1 MSSLDIAPHPEGAPA
16 RVRDRR
22 RMRRRFRVSFR
33 RAGICTIWRLGFR
46 QFSFHHIARVPRRT
60 VPDTWTRPPVSC
72 HALFPLTFRRQ
83 VRHQTQG
90 NPSNPSR
97 LSRGYDEAPRGALR
111 FCRRQGLPGLPWCAG
126 VPVRRACRTGTV
138 PLAVEL
144 IEGHGAGGEREP
156 GRDARMPPGSRTGLR
171 DGRAAGRVPA
181 VPGRSGAGRR
191 TPARNHRVGRGSG
204 RRPDARGRRGGA
216 GRCGPGSPGY
226 RRVRLPGASRPVVPS
241 R

>member
-1 MSSLDIAPHPEGAPA
+1 MSSLDIAPHPESAPA
-16 RVRDRR
+16 RVRDRH

-97 LSRGYDEAPRGALR
+97 LSRGYDEAPRGAPRTCRGQGRALR
-111 FCRRQGLPGLPWCAG
+111 GTA
-126 VPVRRACRTGTV
+126 RTLATPRGQSGTV
-138 PLAVEL
+138 NSASRGRGLAGKLVTESNL
-144 IEGHGAGGEREP
+144 
-156 GRDARMPPGSRTGLR
+156 SLC
-171 DGRAAGRVPA
+171 VPA
-181 VPGRSGAGRR
+181 HRGIVRGELAQGGR
-191 TPARNHRVGRGSG
+191 
-204 RRPDARGRRGGA
+204 
-216 GRCGPGSPGY
+216 
-226 RRVRLPGASRPVVPS
+226 
-241 R
+241 